1 MEKEGKHV
9 ILLSSLIRP
18 SSYTPGEAR
27 QRRIILKTPVSQN
40 SRQGRRTVTSASSRL
55 RRSRRETESDPYSTE
70 NSRQNTK
77 DLDLHDVPDDELI
90 EKRKQKLE
98 RPKVMQKMYEKAC
111 NRFKVV
117 PVRQYLETPDTH
129 NVSLPN
135 YNLGTQGVQALAT
148 PLMLHDSITVLDLA
162 GNDMGAKGIQS
173 LVDALH
179 GNSSLNSLNLAEN
192 KLHTAGAVALKEFLR
207 EHPTLQTLSLSG
219 NGFKDEDSIIFGQV
233 MKENQRLQ
241 HVNFSHNEFAE
252 TAGLQF
258 RYVLSDTEN
267 LESFDISWNH
277 LRRRGAMD
285 LLAGVKKNFGLRV
298 LDVSFNGFAA
308 EGAAV
313 MANVLKKNRTL
324 QEIDM
329 RHNRLNDADIINIAT
344 KMDCNDSLKVLKL
357 GENHFTHIGSLALI
371 TVLLNPDNVI
381 ALELLDLGN
390 TPVSDDFDFIANELK
405 TSRQNLTIKYG
416 RIMNKKRL
424 PQKQQISDNQD
435 SNSINQQQNQTE
447 VDVERSKTLPT
458 MNSSAGTDVDDLV
471 FSPDSEEKQSA
482 LYIKELLSQTSA
494 NKREAAETEKQLE
507 INKNVAKEDS
517 ITLPN
522 NTKYNSS
529 EESNS
534 TSPTNYED
542 KQHVTSDTL
551 VSNSVENTT
560 NQIDAN
566 NSNTVTKENNEISS
580 TEDTKKDETI
590 NANKPATQSSQLDP
604 KNLFVL
610 QRQSFID

>member
-1 MEKEGKHV
+1 MTE
-9 ILLSSLIRP
+9 IN
-18 SSYTPGEAR
+18 EA
-27 QRRIILKTPVSQN
+27 PVSQN

-55 RRSRRETESDPYSTE
+55 RRSRRETESDPNSTE

-77 DLDLHDVPDDELI
+77 DLDIHDIPDEELR

-117 PVRQYLETPDTH
+117 PVRQYWETPDTH
-129 NVSLPN
+129 TVSLPN

-148 PLMLHDSITVLDLA
+148 PLMLHDSITVIDLS
-162 GNDMGAKGIQS
+162 GNDMGAKGVQS

-179 GNSSLNSLNLAEN
+179 GNTSLNSLNLAEN

-207 EHPTLQTLSLSG
+207 EHPTLQILSLSG

-267 LESFDISWNH
+267 LETFDISWNH
-277 LRRRGAMD
+277 LRRKGAMD
-285 LLAGVKKNFGLRV
+285 LLAGVKKNYGLRV

-324 QEIDM
+324 QEVDM

-357 GENHFTHIGSLALI
+357 GENHFTHLGALALI

-416 RIMNKKRL
+416 RIMNMKKKL

-435 SNSINQQQNQTE
+435 SNLTNHQQNESE
-447 VDVERSKTLPT
+447 VDIERSKTLPT
-458 MNSSAGTDVDDLV
+458 MSSSAGTDVDDLV
-471 FSPDSEEKQSA
+471 FSSESEAKKSA
-482 LYIKELLSQTSA
+482 LDLKEPSSQTSA
-494 NKREAAETEKQLE
+494 NISEAAETEKQHE
-507 INKNVAKEDS
+507 NNKTVVKEES
-517 ITLPN
+517 ITFPK
-522 NTKYNSS
+522 TEKDSPG
-529 EESNS
+529 EESNL
-534 TSPTNYED
+534 TLPTNYEE
-542 KQHVTSDTL
+542 KQNVPSETKL
-551 VSNSVENTT
+551 VSNSVDKTK
-560 NQIDAN
+560 NQIDTN
-566 NSNTVTKENNEISS
+566 NSNIVTKENSEISS
-580 TEDTKKDETI
+580 AEDKQSKKDETI
-590 NANKPATQSSQLDP
+590 NANKLASQPSQFDP

-610 QRQSFID
+610 QRQTFIEKKPDD